1 MNTLRKF
8 VCLTVAACLMLV
20 VTVAWADFSFPTGLA
35 EIGEEAFQ
43 GNPTLT
49 LLEIPEGVTT
59 IGDRVFAD
67 CTSLNAVMIPD
78 SVAVIGEDAFANCGE
93 ALLIRTAADSVAHS
107 YAVNNW
113 IDYDADTTRRA
124 LIIGQT
130 YTGTQ
135 WALQG
140 PANDMRAMRF
150 CLSNMEWSVNAV
162 SNQSAAG
169 ILSAISNTFST
180 ATERDISLF
189 YYSGHG
195 EEDGSLIGKS
205 GTDFVTPA
213 QLRDALD
220 SIPGRK
226 IVIVD
231 ACYSGQLIA
240 EENGSG
246 NSDMLLLHGTNAS
259 ESQTDHAAQ
268 FISAFQSVFRKI
280 WLNGVL
286 NAGSYY
292 VITAARENEKSEEG
306 FITSGGST
314 KTMGFFT
321 YAICLG
327 LGYNG
332 VTMQNTTLVADQNGD
347 QAVSI
352 QEAYQWAKQ
361 HAQGSNGKQHAV
373 VWPTGCR
380 WFAPFRP

>member
-8 VCLTVAACLMLV
+8 VCLTVTACLMV
-20 VTVAWADFSFPTGLA
+20 AVTAAWADFSFPTGLA

-43 GNPTLT
+43 GNTKLIN
-49 LLEIPEGVTT
+49 LEIPQNVTS
-59 IGDRVFAD
+59 IGERAFAD
-67 CTSLNAVMIPD
+67 CTSLNAGMIPA
-78 SVAVIGEDAFANCGE
+78 SVAVMGGDAFANCGE
-93 ALLIRTAADSVAHS
+93 AMLIRTSPDSAAHE
-107 YAVNNW
+107 YALSNG
-113 IDYDADTTRRA
+113 IDYDADTIRRA
-124 LIIGQT
+124 LVIGQT
-130 YTGTQ
+130 YTGTK

-140 PANDMRAMRF
+140 PANDMKAVRF
-150 CLSNMEWSVNAV
+150 CLSGMGWSVNAV

-169 ILSAISNTFST
+169 ILSAISSTFST

-195 EEDGSLIGKS
+195 EEDGSLVGKS

-240 EENGSG
+240 DENESG
-246 NSDMLLLHGTNAS
+246 NPDMLLLHGTNAP

-268 FISAFQSVFRKI
+268 FVSAFQSAFRRI

-286 NAGSYY
+286 NTGSYY

-332 VTMQNTTLVADQNGD
+332 VTMQNTTLFADQNGD

-361 HAQGSNGKQHAV
+361 HAQGSNGQQHAV
-373 VWPTGCR
+373 VWLAGCR